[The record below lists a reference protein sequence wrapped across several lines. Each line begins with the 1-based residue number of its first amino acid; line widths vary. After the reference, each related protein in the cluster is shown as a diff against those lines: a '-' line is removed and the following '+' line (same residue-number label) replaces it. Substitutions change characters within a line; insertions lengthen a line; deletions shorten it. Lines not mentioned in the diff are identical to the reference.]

1 MDTADAASGSI
12 TEGTHDA
19 QAVHASVGH
28 PVPRTEDERHL
39 LGAGRFVADIHWP
52 GTLHLAFVRSA
63 VAHGIVKSVRSPAL
77 RPGESFWT
85 AADLE
90 GLARPIVAKL
100 NRPGF
105 QSAPYPCLATDRVRF
120 AGQPIA
126 AVVAASRARAE
137 DLAEQAEV
145 EIEPL
150 PVIASARAAFEPGAP
165 PLHEGWS
172 GNHFMKFT
180 RTFGEFDAAA
190 ARAEV
195 SVSRRYRMERLAP
208 SPLETRGCLSVYDRA
223 QGRLLFHTCC
233 QRPHIQRD
241 FLAEQLVGIDQ
252 HRIQVV
258 VPDVGGAFGVKTNLY
273 PEELAVAAIS
283 IRLGGAVRWIE
294 DRMEHLLSACH
305 AREND
310 IAVTLH
316 ATRDGEILALEAEY
330 RVDGGA
336 YSMLPSTSAVEANMS
351 ANVMPGP
358 YRIRNYRATAM
369 SACTNKAP
377 TGPYRGVGR
386 PAACFAMERTL
397 DDLAHLL
404 GMEPH
409 ALRRRNLVA
418 PEAFPYTSAT
428 GLVYDTGDYPPMMDI
443 AVHALGHEAVRAAQR
458 AAEPGARERIGI
470 GYAWYVEQTAHTAK
484 EFFARGSVVLY
495 GFESARVRMDIA
507 GSLTIE
513 TSVCSHGQGHATVL
527 AQIASEVTSI
537 PIDRISVR
545 AGDTDVVPYGN
556 GTFASRSVVLAGGAV
571 HQACGRLVERLR
583 SIAAHLMQA
592 EPSALSIGAQAVH
605 GPPGTAPLPFA
616 RLAQVALQYVHEL
629 PEGIEPGLEF
639 LSSYRP
645 PVETGAFSAGV
656 HAAKVAVDV
665 ETGAVRLLDYLV
677 VEDCGQTINPLIV
690 DGQVHGGVAQGI
702 GQALLEEL
710 RYDAQGQPGTVT
722 LADYLLPGFGE
733 VPEVR
738 IEHRHT
744 LSPFTAYGMKGTGE
758 GGCIG
763 GPAAIGNA
771 VTDALRGFGVSVTR
785 APVTAR
791 DVWTALEAAR
801 SRAPGSDATASP
813 AFTWVPAP

>member
-1 MDTADAASGSI
+1 MDTADAAKDAAQAA
-12 TEGTHDA
+12 GTHDA
-19 QAVHASVGH
+19 HAAYASVGH
-28 PVPRTEDERHL
+28 AVPRTEDERHL
-39 LGAGRFVADIHWP
+39 HGAGRFVADIHWP
-52 GTLHLAFVRSA
+52 GGLHLAFVRST
-63 VAHGIVKSVRSPAL
+63 VAHGVLRSVRAPAL
-77 RPGESFWT
+77 RTGESFWT

-90 GLARPIVAKL
+90 DIARPIVAKL

-120 AGQPIA
+120 AGQTIA
-126 AVVAASRARAE
+126 AVVASSRARAE
-137 DLAEQAEV
+137 DLAEMVEV
-145 EIEPL
+145 DIDPL
-150 PVIASARAAFEPGAP
+150 PPIASARAAFEAGAP
-165 PLHEGWS
+165 LMHEGWS
-172 GNHFMKFT
+172 GNHFMKFA
-180 RTFGEFDAAA
+180 RTFGDFDAAA

-195 SVSRRYRMERLAP
+195 HLTRRYRMERLAP
-208 SPLETRGCLSVYDRA
+208 SPLETRGCLSVFDRA

-241 FLAEQLVGIDQ
+241 FLAEQLIGIDE
-252 HRIQVV
+252 HRIQVL

-283 IRLGGAVRWIE
+283 IRLGAAARWIE

-310 IAVTLH
+310 EVVTLH
-316 ATRDGEILALEAEY
+316 ANRDGEILAMEAEY
-330 RVDGGA
+330 LVDGGA

-397 DDLAHLL
+397 DELAHVL
-404 GMEPH
+404 GIEPH
-409 ALRRRNLVA
+409 ELRRRNLIA
-418 PEAFPYTSAT
+418 ADAFPYTSAT
-428 GLVYDTGDYPPMMDI
+428 GLVYDTGNYPPMMDT
-443 AVHALGHEAVRAAQR
+443 AVRALGHEGVRAAQSV
-458 AAEPGARERIGI
+458 APVDARERIGI

-495 GFESARVRMDIA
+495 GFESARIKMDIA

-513 TSVCSHGQGHATVL
+513 TSVCSHGQGHATTL

-537 PIDRISVR
+537 PMERISVR

-583 SIAAHLMQA
+583 AIAAHLMQCA
-592 EPSALSIGAQAVH
+592 PEALKVDAQAVH
-605 GPPGTAPLPFA
+605 GPAGTEPLPFA
-616 RLAQVALQYVHEL
+616 RLAHAALQYVHEL
-629 PEGIEPGLEF
+629 PDGIEPGLEF
-639 LSSYRP
+639 MSSYRP
-645 PVETGAFSAGV
+645 SVETGAFSAGV

-677 VEDCGQTINPLIV
+677 VEDCGQTINPMIV
-690 DGQVHGGVAQGI
+690 DGQVYGGVAQGI

-738 IEHRHT
+738 IEHQHT

-771 VTDALRGFGVSVTR
+771 VTDALRGLGVSVTR

-801 SRAPGSDATASP
+801 QREDASSGP
-813 AFTWVPAP
+813 CFTWTPPP

>member
-1 MDTADAASGSI
+1 MSTLHEQ
-12 TEGTHDA
+12 TYTT
-19 QAVHASVGH
+19 VGH
-28 PVPRTEDERHL
+28 PVPRSEDERHL
-39 LGAGRFVADIHWP
+39 NGAGRFVADIAWP
-52 GTLHLAFVRSA
+52 GALHVAFVRSA
-63 VAHGIVKSVRSPAL
+63 VAHGRLRSVTAPPLAQ
-77 RPGESFWT
+77 GESFWT
-85 AADLE
+85 AADLQDV
-90 GLARPIVAKL
+90 AHPIVAKL

-120 AGQPIA
+120 VGQPIA
-126 AVVAASRARAE
+126 AVVAATRARAE
-137 DLAEQAEV
+137 DLAEMAELD
-145 EIEPL
+145 IEPL
-150 PVIASARAAFEPGAP
+150 PVIASAQAAFEDGAP
-165 PLHEGWS
+165 LMHEGWS

-180 RTFGEFDAAA
+180 RTFGEFDTAVE
-190 ARAEV
+190 RAEV
-195 SVSRRYRMERLAP
+195 HLTRSYRMERLAP
-208 SPLETRGCLSVYDRA
+208 SPLETRGCLAVFDRA
-223 QGRLLFHTCC
+223 DGRLVFHTCC

-241 FLAEQLVGIDQ
+241 FLAEQLIGIDQ
-252 HRIQVV
+252 HRIQVI

-273 PEELAVAAIS
+273 PEELALAAIS
-283 IRLGGAVRWIE
+283 IKLGGAVRWIE

-310 IAVTLH
+310 QTVTIH
-316 ATRDGEILALEAEY
+316 ATRDGEIVALEASY
-330 RVDGGA
+330 LVDGGA

-358 YRIRNYRATAM
+358 YRIRNYRATAV

-386 PAACFAMERTL
+386 PAACFAMERTI
-397 DDLAHLL
+397 DELAHVL
-404 GMEPH
+404 GIEPH
-409 ALRRRNLVA
+409 ELRRRNLIT
-418 PEAFPYTSAT
+418 PEAFPYITAT
-428 GLVYDTGDYPPMMDI
+428 GLVYDTGNYPPMMDT
-443 AVHALGHEAVRAAQR
+443 AVRALGHDETRAAQR
-458 AAEPGARERIGI
+458 AAPADARERIGV

-495 GFESARVRMDIA
+495 GFESARVKMDIA

-513 TSVCSHGQGHATVL
+513 TSVCPHGQGHATTL

-537 PIDRISVR
+537 PFDRISVR
-545 AGDTDVVPYGN
+545 TGDTDVVPYGN

-571 HQACGRLVERLR
+571 HQACTRLVDRLR
-583 SIAAHLMQA
+583 AIAAHLMDA
-592 EPSALSIGAQAVH
+592 PLESTAVH
-605 GPPGTAPLPFA
+605 GQAVAGPAGVVPLAFA
-616 RLAQVALQYVHEL
+616 RLAHVALQYVHEL
-629 PEGIEPGLEF
+629 PEGIDPGLEF
-639 LSSYRP
+639 MASYRP

-656 HAAKVAVDV
+656 HAARVAVDV
-665 ETGAVRLLDYLV
+665 ETGAVRLLDYVV
-677 VEDCGQTINPLIV
+677 VEDCGQTINPMIV
-690 DGQVHGGVAQGI
+690 DGQVYGGVAQGI

-738 IEHRHT
+738 IEHQHT

-771 VTDALRGFGVSVTR
+771 VTDALRGYRVSVTR

-791 DVWTALEAAR
+791 DVWGAIEAAR
-801 SRAPGSDATASP
+801 ASAPAKAQQDRVGERGDP
-813 AFTWVPAP
+813 AFTWVPAA

>member
-1 MDTADAASGSI
+1 MDTADAAHTGDPDY
-12 TEGTHDA
+12 T
-19 QAVHASVGH
+19 QVGH
-28 PVPRTEDERHL
+28 PVLRAEDERHL
-39 LGAGRFVADIHWP
+39 HGTGRFVADIAWP
-52 GTLHLAFVRSA
+52 GALHLAFVRST
-63 VAHGIVKSVRSPAL
+63 VAHGVLRSVRAPVLGA
-77 RPGESFWT
+77 GESFWT
-85 AADLE
+85 AADLQDV
-90 GLARPIVAKL
+90 ARPIVARL

-105 QSAPYPCLATDRVRF
+105 QAAPYPCLATDRVRF
-120 AGQPIA
+120 VGQTIA

-137 DLAEQAEV
+137 DLAEQVEV
-145 EIEPL
+145 DIEPL
-150 PVIASARAAFEPGAP
+150 PAIASARAAFEPGAA
-165 PLHEGWS
+165 LVHEGWS
-172 GNHFMKFT
+172 GNHFMTST
-180 RTFGEFDAAA
+180 RTFGDFDAAV

-195 SVSRRYRMERLAP
+195 HLTRHYRMERLAP
-208 SPLETRGCLSVYDRA
+208 SPLETRGCLAVFDRG

-241 FLAEQLVGIDQ
+241 FLAEQLIGIEQ

-283 IRLGGAVRWIE
+283 IRLGTAVRWIE
-294 DRMEHLLSACH
+294 DRMEHLLSACQ

-310 IAVTLH
+310 EVVTVH
-316 ATRDGEILALEAEY
+316 ANRDGEILALEAEY
-330 RVDGGA
+330 LVDGGA

-358 YRIRNYRATAM
+358 YCIRNYRATAR

-397 DDLAHLL
+397 DELAHVL
-404 GMEPH
+404 GIEPH
-409 ALRRRNLVA
+409 ELRRRNLITA
-418 PEAFPYTSAT
+418 DAFPYTSAT
-428 GLVYDTGDYPPMMDI
+428 GLVYDSGNYPPMMDT
-443 AVHALGHEAVRAAQR
+443 AVRALGHADVRAAQQ
-458 AAEPGARERIGI
+458 AAPADARERIGI

-495 GFESARVRMDIA
+495 GFESARIRMDIA

-513 TSVCSHGQGHATVL
+513 TSVCSHGQGHATTL

-537 PIDRISVR
+537 PMDRISVR

-571 HQACGRLVERLR
+571 HQACGRLVDRLR
-583 SIAAHLMQA
+583 AIAAHLMQVA
-592 EPSALSIGAQAVH
+592 PAALSVDGQALH
-605 GPPGTAPLPFA
+605 GPAGMAPLPFS
-616 RLAQVALQYVHEL
+616 RLAHVALQYVHEL
-629 PEGIEPGLEF
+629 PPGIEPGLEF
-639 LSSYRP
+639 MTSYRP

-656 HAAKVAVDV
+656 HAAKVAVDT

-677 VEDCGQTINPLIV
+677 VEDCGQTINPMIV
-690 DGQVHGGVAQGI
+690 DGQVYGGVAQGI
-702 GQALLEEL
+702 GQALLEEI

-738 IEHRHT
+738 IEHQHT

-771 VTDALRGFGVSVTR
+771 VTDALRGLGVSVTR

-791 DVWTALEAAR
+791 DVWLALEDARTRAGAA
-801 SRAPGSDATASP
+801 AEP
-813 AFTWVPAP
+813 AYTWVPPR